1 MIAMKLG
8 WAVLEGI
15 CVWLT
20 LYYGSSGALALAA
33 ALLVLPLGS
42 LPIHLFLRKR
52 LRVRVEAPAVVRKG
66 DEGGVTI
73 CLENPTLLPAL
84 RIRCRVTTRN
94 QLNGE
99 RCTRNVMTWAFPK
112 GQRRTSLRLG
122 SEYCGRIQI
131 SVEQVKLYD
140 CFGLIGVP
148 CGCSAEAHMTV
159 QPDTFPIRVNLIPN
173 PDSQEDSDTYSQ
185 ERPGADLTETFQ
197 IREYVPGDSMRQIH
211 WKLSGK
217 FDRLIVRD
225 PALPITRNVLVFW
238 ERTGQS
244 GSVKRIDAQAETVV
258 SACRSLSDSGIQFTL
273 GWNDTDSNVC
283 VLHEICG
290 MEDLVGVIP
299 RLLCAAGRKDG
310 VGGASLLVQ
319 TGRMLCAAIWCTSGR
334 NPAPMYCRCSG
345 WGMSRRCSAAN
356 RLWRGASPSTWGGI
370 GNNWEKLTYNTIS
383 Q

>member
-20 LYYGSSGALALAA
+20 LYYGSGGALALGAM
-33 ALLVLPLGS
+33 LLILPLGS
-42 LPIHLFLRKR
+42 LPVHLCLRKR
-52 LRVRVEAPAVVRKG
+52 LRVRVEAPAVARKG
-66 DEGGVTI
+66 DEGSVTAW
-73 CLENPTLLPAL
+73 LENPTLLPAL
-84 RIRCRVTTRN
+84 RIRCRVTARN

-99 RCTRNVMTWAFPK
+99 SCTQYVMTWAFPK
-112 GQRRTSLRLG
+112 GKRRASLRLG
-122 SEYCGRIQI
+122 SEYCGRIRI

-148 CGCSAEAHMTV
+148 CGCTGEAHMTV

-173 PDSQEDSDTYSQ
+173 PDSQEDSDSYSQ

-197 IREYVPGDSMRQIH
+197 IREYVPGDSIRQIH

-244 GSVKRIDAQAETVV
+244 GNVRRIDAQAEAVV
-258 SACRSLSDSGIQFTL
+258 SVCRSLADGGVQFML
-273 GWNDTDSNVC
+273 GWNDTEGNVC
-283 VLHEICG
+283 VLHEICA

-299 RLLCAAGRKDG
+299 SLLRAAGRSSG

-319 TGRMLCAAIWCTSGR
+319 TRPDVLCGHMVYIGEEPCADVLQMQRLGHVTALLCGESPLEGSIPFDVGRYREQLGEIDV
-334 NPAPMYCRCSG
+334 
-345 WGMSRRCSAAN
+345 
-356 RLWRGASPSTWGGI
+356 
-370 GNNWEKLTYNTIS
+370 
-383 Q
+383 

>member
-20 LYYGSSGALALAA
+20 LYYGSGGALALGAM
-33 ALLVLPLGS
+33 LLILPLGS
-42 LPIHLFLRKR
+42 LPVHLCLRKR
-52 LRVRVEAPAVVRKG
+52 IRVRVEAPAMARKG
-66 DEGGVTI
+66 DEGSVTVW
-73 CLENPTLLPAL
+73 LENPTLLPAL
-84 RIRCRVTTRN
+84 RIRCRVIVRN

-99 RCTRNVMTWAFPK
+99 SCTQHVMTWAFPK
-112 GQRRTSLRLG
+112 GQRRASLRLG
-122 SEYCGRIQI
+122 SEYCGRIRI

-148 CGCSAEAHMTV
+148 CGCTGEAHMTV

-173 PDSQEDSDTYSQ
+173 PDSQEDSDSYSQ

-197 IREYVPGDSMRQIH
+197 IREYVPGDSIRQIH

-238 ERTGQS
+238 ERMGQS
-244 GSVKRIDAQAETVV
+244 GNVRRIDAQAETVV
-258 SACRSLSDSGIQFTL
+258 SLCRSLADGGVQFML
-273 GWNDTDSNVC
+273 GWNDTEGNVC
-283 VLHEICG
+283 VLHEICA

-299 RLLCAAGRKDG
+299 SLLRAAGRSSG

-319 TGRMLCAAIWCTSGR
+319 TRPDALCGHMVYIGEEPCADVLQMQRLGHVTALLCGESPLEGSIPFDVGRYREQLGEIDV
-334 NPAPMYCRCSG
+334 
-345 WGMSRRCSAAN
+345 
-356 RLWRGASPSTWGGI
+356 
-370 GNNWEKLTYNTIS
+370 
-383 Q
+383 

>member
-20 LYYGSSGALALAA
+20 LYYGSGGALALGAM
-33 ALLVLPLGS
+33 LLILPLGS
-42 LPIHLFLRKR
+42 LPIHLCLRKR
-52 LRVRVEAPAVVRKG
+52 LRVWVEAPAVARKG
-66 DEGGVTI
+66 DEGSVTVW
-73 CLENPTLLPAL
+73 LENPTLLPAL
-84 RIRCRVTTRN
+84 RIRCRMTARN

-99 RCTRNVMTWAFPK
+99 SCTQHVMTWAFPK
-112 GQRRTSLRLG
+112 GQRRASLRLG
-122 SEYCGRIQI
+122 SEYCGRIRI

-140 CFGLIGVP
+140 CLGLIGVP
-148 CGCSAEAHMTV
+148 CGCTGEAHMTV

-173 PDSQEDSDTYSQ
+173 PDSQEDSDSYSQ

-197 IREYVPGDSMRQIH
+197 IREYVPGDSIRQIH

-244 GSVKRIDAQAETVV
+244 GNVRRIDAQAEAVV
-258 SACRSLSDSGIQFTL
+258 SLCRSLADGGVQFML
-273 GWNDTDSNVC
+273 GWNDTEGNVC
-283 VLHEICG
+283 VLHEICA

-299 RLLCAAGRKDG
+299 SLLRAAGRSSG

-319 TGRMLCAAIWCTSGR
+319 TRPDALCGHMVYIGEEPCADVLQMQRLGHVTALLCGESPLEGSIPFDVGRYREQLGEIDV
-334 NPAPMYCRCSG
+334 
-345 WGMSRRCSAAN
+345 
-356 RLWRGASPSTWGGI
+356 
-370 GNNWEKLTYNTIS
+370 
-383 Q
+383 

>member
-20 LYYGSSGALALAA
+20 LYYGSGGALALGTM
-33 ALLVLPLGS
+33 LLILPLGS
-42 LPIHLFLRKR
+42 LPVHLCLRKR
-52 LRVRVEAPAVVRKG
+52 LRVRVEAPAVARKG
-66 DEGGVTI
+66 DEGSVTVW
-73 CLENPTLLPAL
+73 LENPTLLPAQ

-99 RCTRNVMTWAFPK
+99 SCTQHVMTWAFPK
-112 GQRRTSLRLG
+112 GQRRASLRLG
-122 SEYCGRIQI
+122 SEYCGRIRI

-148 CGCSAEAHMTV
+148 CGCTGEAHMTV

-173 PDSQEDSDTYSQ
+173 PDSQEDSDSYSQ

-197 IREYVPGDSMRQIH
+197 IREYVPGDSIRQIH

-244 GSVKRIDAQAETVV
+244 GNVRRIDAQAEAVV
-258 SACRSLSDSGIQFTL
+258 SLCRSLADGGVQFML
-273 GWNDTDSNVC
+273 GWNDTEGNVC
-283 VLHEICG
+283 VLHEICA

-299 RLLCAAGRKDG
+299 SLLRAAGRSSG

-319 TGRMLCAAIWCTSGR
+319 TRPDALCGHMVYIGEEPCADVLQMQRLGHVTALLCGESPLEGSIPFDVGRYREQLGEIDV
-334 NPAPMYCRCSG
+334 
-345 WGMSRRCSAAN
+345 
-356 RLWRGASPSTWGGI
+356 
-370 GNNWEKLTYNTIS
+370 
-383 Q
+383 

>member
-20 LYYGSSGALALAA
+20 LYYGSGGALALGAM
-33 ALLVLPLGS
+33 LLILPLGS
-42 LPIHLFLRKR
+42 LPVHLCLRKR
-52 LRVRVEAPAVVRKG
+52 IRVRVEAPAMARKG
-66 DEGGVTI
+66 DEGGVTVW
-73 CLENPTLLPAL
+73 LENPTLLPAL
-84 RIRCRVTTRN
+84 RIRCRVTARN

-99 RCTRNVMTWAFPK
+99 SCIQHVMTWAFPK
-112 GQRRTSLRLG
+112 GQRRASLRLG
-122 SEYCGRIQI
+122 SAYCGRIRI

-148 CGCSAEAHMTV
+148 CGCTGEAHMTV

-173 PDSQEDSDTYSQ
+173 PDSQEDSDSYSQ

-197 IREYVPGDSMRQIH
+197 IREYVPGDSIRQIH

-244 GSVKRIDAQAETVV
+244 GNVRRIDAQAEAVV
-258 SACRSLSDSGIQFTL
+258 SLCRSLADGGVQFML
-273 GWNDTDSNVC
+273 GWNDTEGNVC
-283 VLHEICG
+283 VLHEICA

-299 RLLCAAGRKDG
+299 SLLRAAGRSSG

-319 TGRMLCAAIWCTSGR
+319 TRPDALCGHMVYIGEEPCADVLQMQRLGHVTALLCGESPLEGSIPFDVGRYREQLGEIDV
-334 NPAPMYCRCSG
+334 
-345 WGMSRRCSAAN
+345 
-356 RLWRGASPSTWGGI
+356 
-370 GNNWEKLTYNTIS
+370 
-383 Q
+383 

>member
-20 LYYGSSGALALAA
+20 LYYGSGGALALGTM
-33 ALLVLPLGS
+33 LLILPLGS
-42 LPIHLFLRKR
+42 LPVHLCLRKR
-52 LRVRVEAPAVVRKG
+52 LRVRVEAPAVARKG
-66 DEGGVTI
+66 DEGSVTVW
-73 CLENPTLLPAL
+73 LENPTLLPAL
-84 RIRCRVTTRN
+84 RIRCRVIVRN

-99 RCTRNVMTWAFPK
+99 SCTQHVMTWAFPK
-112 GQRRTSLRLG
+112 GKRRASLRLG
-122 SEYCGRIQI
+122 SEYCGRIRI
-131 SVEQVKLYD
+131 SVERVKLYD

-148 CGCSAEAHMTV
+148 CGCTGEAHMTV

-173 PDSQEDSDTYSQ
+173 PDSQEDSASYSQ

-197 IREYVPGDSMRQIH
+197 IREYVPGDSIRQIH

-225 PALPITRNVLVFW
+225 PALPVTRNVLVFW

-244 GSVKRIDAQAETVV
+244 GNVRRIDAQAEAVV
-258 SACRSLSDSGIQFTL
+258 SLCRSLADGGVQFML
-273 GWNDTDSNVC
+273 GWNDTEGNVC
-283 VLHEICG
+283 VLHEICA

-299 RLLCAAGRKDG
+299 SLLRAAGRSSG

-319 TGRMLCAAIWCTSGR
+319 TRPDALCGHMVYIGEEPCADVLQMQRLGHVTALLCGESPLEGSIPFDVGRYREQLGEIDV
-334 NPAPMYCRCSG
+334 
-345 WGMSRRCSAAN
+345 
-356 RLWRGASPSTWGGI
+356 
-370 GNNWEKLTYNTIS
+370 
-383 Q
+383 

>member
-20 LYYGSSGALALAA
+20 LYYGSGGALTLAVL
-33 ALLVLPLGS
+33 LLVLPLGS

-66 DEGGVTI
+66 DEGSVTI

-94 QLNGE
+94 QLNDE

-112 GQRRTSLRLG
+112 GQRCTSLRLG

-258 SACRSLSDSGIQFTL
+258 SACRSLSDSGVQFTI
-273 GWNDTDSNVC
+273 GWNDTEEHRAAASGSGSEQSPRNRKPGCLLYGARGNETPHRGKKPLGQGIHRKNQLHQQIRPFGAAC
-283 VLHEICG
+283 VRG
-290 MEDLVGVIP
+290 MRHPVPKVYMEYQRETADCLA
-299 RLLCAAGRKDG
+299 LCQPAG
-310 VGGASLLVQ
+310 
-319 TGRMLCAAIWCTSGR
+319 
-334 NPAPMYCRCSG
+334 
-345 WGMSRRCSAAN
+345 
-356 RLWRGASPSTWGGI
+356 LWKKILP
-370 GNNWEKLTYNTIS
+370 
-383 Q
+383 

>member
-20 LYYGSSGALALAA
+20 LYYGSGGALALGTM
-33 ALLVLPLGS
+33 LLILPLGS
-42 LPIHLFLRKR
+42 LPVHLCLRKR
-52 LRVRVEAPAVVRKG
+52 LRVRVEAPAVARKG
-66 DEGGVTI
+66 DEGSVTVW
-73 CLENPTLLPAL
+73 LENPTLLPAL
-84 RIRCRVTTRN
+84 RIRCRVIVRN

-99 RCTRNVMTWAFPK
+99 SCTQHVMTWAFPK
-112 GQRRTSLRLG
+112 GQRRASLRLG
-122 SEYCGRIQI
+122 SEYCGRIRI
-131 SVEQVKLYD
+131 SVERVKLYD

-148 CGCSAEAHMTV
+148 CGCTGEAHMTV

-173 PDSQEDSDTYSQ
+173 PDSQEDSDSYSQ

-197 IREYVPGDSMRQIH
+197 IREYVPGDSIRQIH

-244 GSVKRIDAQAETVV
+244 GNVRRIDAQAEAVV
-258 SACRSLSDSGIQFTL
+258 SLCRSLADGGVQFML
-273 GWNDTDSNVC
+273 GWNDTEGNVC
-283 VLHEICG
+283 VLHEICA

-299 RLLCAAGRKDG
+299 SLLRAAGRSSG

-319 TGRMLCAAIWCTSGR
+319 TRPDALCGHMVYIGEEPCADVLQMQRLGHVTALLCGESPLEGSIPFDVGRYREQLGEIDV
-334 NPAPMYCRCSG
+334 
-345 WGMSRRCSAAN
+345 
-356 RLWRGASPSTWGGI
+356 
-370 GNNWEKLTYNTIS
+370 
-383 Q
+383 

>member
-20 LYYGSSGALALAA
+20 LYYGSGGALALGAM
-33 ALLVLPLGS
+33 LLILPLGS
-42 LPIHLFLRKR
+42 LPVHLCLRKR
-52 LRVRVEAPAVVRKG
+52 LRVWVEAPAVARKG
-66 DEGGVTI
+66 DEGSVTVW
-73 CLENPTLLPAL
+73 LENPTLLPAL
-84 RIRCRVTTRN
+84 RIRCRMTTRN

-99 RCTRNVMTWAFPK
+99 SCTQHVMTWAFPK
-112 GQRRTSLRLG
+112 GKRRASLRLG
-122 SEYCGRIQI
+122 SEYCGRIRI

-148 CGCSAEAHMTV
+148 CGCTGEAHMTV

-173 PDSQEDSDTYSQ
+173 PDSQEDSDSYSQ

-197 IREYVPGDSMRQIH
+197 IREYVPGDSIRQIH

-244 GSVKRIDAQAETVV
+244 GNVRRIDAQAEVVV
-258 SACRSLSDSGIQFTL
+258 SLCRSLADGGIQFTL
-273 GWNDTDSNVC
+273 GWNDTEGNVC
-283 VLHEICG
+283 VLHEICA

-299 RLLCAAGRKDG
+299 SLLRAAGRSSG

-319 TGRMLCAAIWCTSGR
+319 TRPDALCGHMVYIGEEPCADVLQMQRLGHVTALLCGESPLEGSIPFDVGRYREQLGEID
-334 NPAPMYCRCSG
+334 
-345 WGMSRRCSAAN
+345 
-356 RLWRGASPSTWGGI
+356 L
-370 GNNWEKLTYNTIS
+370 
-383 Q
+383 

>member
-20 LYYGSSGALALAA
+20 LYYGSGGALALGVM
-33 ALLVLPLGS
+33 LLILPLGS
-42 LPIHLFLRKR
+42 LPVHLCLRKR
-52 LRVRVEAPAVVRKG
+52 LRVRVEAPAVARKG
-66 DEGGVTI
+66 DEGGVMVW
-73 CLENPTLLPAL
+73 LENPTLLPAL
-84 RIRCRVTTRN
+84 RIRCRVTVRN

-99 RCTRNVMTWAFPK
+99 SCTQHVMTWAFPK
-112 GQRRTSLRLG
+112 GKRRAYLRLG
-122 SEYCGRIQI
+122 SEYCGRIRI

-140 CFGLIGVP
+140 CLGLIGVP
-148 CGCSAEAHMTV
+148 CGCTGEAHMTV

-173 PDSQEDSDTYSQ
+173 PDSQEDSDSYSQ

-197 IREYVPGDSMRQIH
+197 IREYVPGDSIRQIH

-244 GSVKRIDAQAETVV
+244 GNVRRIDAQAETVV
-258 SACRSLSDSGIQFTL
+258 SLCRSLADGGVQFML
-273 GWNDTDSNVC
+273 GWNDTEGNVC
-283 VLHEICG
+283 VLHEICA

-299 RLLCAAGRKDG
+299 SLLRAAGRSSG

-319 TGRMLCAAIWCTSGR
+319 TRPDALCGHMVYIGEEPCADVLQMQRLGHVTALLCGESPLEGSIPFDVGRYREQLGEIDV
-334 NPAPMYCRCSG
+334 
-345 WGMSRRCSAAN
+345 
-356 RLWRGASPSTWGGI
+356 
-370 GNNWEKLTYNTIS
+370 
-383 Q
+383 

>member
-99 RCTRNVMTWAFPK
+99 RCTQNVMTWAFPK
-112 GQRRTSLRLG
+112 RERRTSLRVG
-122 SEYCGRIQI
+122 SEYCGRIRI

-173 PDSQEDSDTYSQ
+173 PDSQEDSDSYSQ

-225 PALPITRNVLVFW
+225 PALPITL
-238 ERTGQS
+238 
-244 GSVKRIDAQAETVV
+244 
-258 SACRSLSDSGIQFTL
+258 SLI
-273 GWNDTDSNVC
+273 
-283 VLHEICG
+283 HI
-290 MEDLVGVIP
+290 
-299 RLLCAAGRKDG
+299 
-310 VGGASLLVQ
+310 
-319 TGRMLCAAIWCTSGR
+319 
-334 NPAPMYCRCSG
+334 
-345 WGMSRRCSAAN
+345 
-356 RLWRGASPSTWGGI
+356 
-370 GNNWEKLTYNTIS
+370 
-383 Q
+383 

>member
-20 LYYGSSGALALAA
+20 LYYGSSGALTLAA

-122 SEYCGRIQI
+122 SEYCGRIL
-131 SVEQVKLYD
+131 VAD
-140 CFGLIGVP
+140 P
-148 CGCSAEAHMTV
+148 DEA
-159 QPDTFPIRVNLIPN
+159 
-173 PDSQEDSDTYSQ
+173 QE
-185 ERPGADLTETFQ
+185 
-197 IREYVPGDSMRQIH
+197 
-211 WKLSGK
+211 
-217 FDRLIVRD
+217 
-225 PALPITRNVLVFW
+225 
-238 ERTGQS
+238 
-244 GSVKRIDAQAETVV
+244 
-258 SACRSLSDSGIQFTL
+258 
-273 GWNDTDSNVC
+273 
-283 VLHEICG
+283 
-290 MEDLVGVIP
+290 
-299 RLLCAAGRKDG
+299 
-310 VGGASLLVQ
+310 
-319 TGRMLCAAIWCTSGR
+319 
-334 NPAPMYCRCSG
+334 
-345 WGMSRRCSAAN
+345 
-356 RLWRGASPSTWGGI
+356 
-370 GNNWEKLTYNTIS
+370 
-383 Q
+383 

>member
-1 MIAMKLG
+1 M
-8 WAVLEGI
+8 
-15 CVWLT
+15 
-20 LYYGSSGALALAA
+20 
-33 ALLVLPLGS
+33 
-42 LPIHLFLRKR
+42 
-52 LRVRVEAPAVVRKG
+52 
-66 DEGGVTI
+66 
-73 CLENPTLLPAL
+73 
-84 RIRCRVTTRN
+84 
-94 QLNGE
+94 
-99 RCTRNVMTWAFPK
+99 
-112 GQRRTSLRLG
+112 
-122 SEYCGRIQI
+122 
-131 SVEQVKLYD
+131 EQVKLYD

-258 SACRSLSDSGIQFTL
+258 SACRSLSDSGVQFTL

-299 RLLCAAGRKDG
+299 RLLCAAVRKDG

-319 TGRMLCAAIWCTSGR
+319 TRPDALCGHMVYIGEEPCADVLQMQRLGHVTALLCGESPLEGSIPFDVGRYREQLGEID
-334 NPAPMYCRCSG
+334 
-345 WGMSRRCSAAN
+345 
-356 RLWRGASPSTWGGI
+356 I
-370 GNNWEKLTYNTIS
+370 
-383 Q
+383 

>member
-20 LYYGSSGALALAA
+20 LYYGSSGALTLAA

-99 RCTRNVMTWAFPK
+99 SCTQHVMTWAFPK

-258 SACRSLSDSGIQFTL
+258 SACRSLSDSGVQFTL

-319 TGRMLCAAIWCTSGR
+319 TGRMPCAAIWCT
-334 NPAPMYCRCSG
+334 
-345 WGMSRRCSAAN
+345 
-356 RLWRGASPSTWGGI
+356 
-370 GNNWEKLTYNTIS
+370 
-383 Q
+383 

>member
-20 LYYGSSGALALAA
+20 LYYGSGGALALGTM
-33 ALLVLPLGS
+33 LLILPLGS
-42 LPIHLFLRKR
+42 LPVHLCLRKR
-52 LRVRVEAPAVVRKG
+52 LRVRVEAPAVARKG
-66 DEGGVTI
+66 DEGSVTVW
-73 CLENPTLLPAL
+73 LENPTLLPAL

-99 RCTRNVMTWAFPK
+99 SCTQHVMTWAFPK
-112 GQRRTSLRLG
+112 GQRRASLRLG
-122 SEYCGRIQI
+122 SEYCGRIRI

-140 CFGLIGVP
+140 CLGLIGVP
-148 CGCSAEAHMTV
+148 CGCTGEAHMTV

-173 PDSQEDSDTYSQ
+173 PDSQEDSDSYSQ

-197 IREYVPGDSMRQIH
+197 IREYVPGDSIRQIH

-244 GSVKRIDAQAETVV
+244 GNVRRIDAQAEAVV
-258 SACRSLSDSGIQFTL
+258 SLCRSLADGGVQFML
-273 GWNDTDSNVC
+273 GWNDTEGNVC
-283 VLHEICG
+283 VLHEICA

-299 RLLCAAGRKDG
+299 SLLRAAGRSSG

-319 TGRMLCAAIWCTSGR
+319 TRPDALCGHMVYIGEEPCADVLQMQRLGHVTALLCGESPLEGSIPFDVGRYREQLGEIDV
-334 NPAPMYCRCSG
+334 
-345 WGMSRRCSAAN
+345 
-356 RLWRGASPSTWGGI
+356 
-370 GNNWEKLTYNTIS
+370 
-383 Q
+383 

>member
-20 LYYGSSGALALAA
+20 LYYGSGGALALGVM
-33 ALLVLPLGS
+33 LLILPLGS
-42 LPIHLFLRKR
+42 LPVHLCLRKR
-52 LRVRVEAPAVVRKG
+52 LRVRVEAPAVARKG
-66 DEGGVTI
+66 DEGGVTVW
-73 CLENPTLLPAL
+73 LENPTLLPAL

-99 RCTRNVMTWAFPK
+99 RCTQHVMTWAFPK
-112 GQRRTSLRLG
+112 GQRRASLRLG
-122 SEYCGRIQI
+122 SEYCGRIRI

-148 CGCSAEAHMTV
+148 CGCTGEAHMTV

-173 PDSQEDSDTYSQ
+173 PDSQEDSDSYSQ

-197 IREYVPGDSMRQIH
+197 IREYVPGDSIRQIH

-244 GSVKRIDAQAETVV
+244 GNVRRIDAQAEAVV
-258 SACRSLSDSGIQFTL
+258 SVCRSLADGGVQFML
-273 GWNDTDSNVC
+273 GWNDTEGNVC
-283 VLHEICG
+283 VLHEICA

-299 RLLCAAGRKDG
+299 SLLRAAGRSSG

-319 TGRMLCAAIWCTSGR
+319 TGRTPVRAYGVHRGGTL
-334 NPAPMYCRCSG
+334 
-345 WGMSRRCSAAN
+345 RRCIADAAAGTCH
-356 RLWRGASPSTWGGI
+356 RAALRGVTLGGEHSLRRGAVSGAI
-370 GNNWEKLTYNTIS
+370 RRN
-383 Q
+383 

>member
-15 CVWLT
+15 CVWLI
-20 LYYGSSGALALAA
+20 LYYGSSGALALGAM
-33 ALLVLPLGS
+33 LLILPLGS
-42 LPIHLFLRKR
+42 LPVHLRLRKR
-52 LRVRVEAPAVVRKG
+52 LRVRVEAPAVARKG
-66 DEGGVTI
+66 DEGSVTVW
-73 CLENPTLLPAL
+73 LENPTLLPTL
-84 RIRCRVTTRN
+84 RIRCRVIVRN

-99 RCTRNVMTWAFPK
+99 SCTQHVMTWAFPK
-112 GQRRTSLRLG
+112 GQRRASLRLG
-122 SEYCGRIQI
+122 SEYCGRIRI

-148 CGCSAEAHMTV
+148 CGCTGEAHMTV

-173 PDSQEDSDTYSQ
+173 PDSQEDSDSYSQ

-197 IREYVPGDSMRQIH
+197 IREYVPGDSIRQIH

-244 GSVKRIDAQAETVV
+244 GNVRRIDAQAEAVV
-258 SACRSLSDSGIQFTL
+258 SLCRSLADGGVQFML
-273 GWNDTDSNVC
+273 GWNDTEGNVC
-283 VLHEICG
+283 VLHEICA

-299 RLLCAAGRKDG
+299 SLLRAAGRSSG

-319 TGRMLCAAIWCTSGR
+319 TRPDALCGHMVYIGEEPCADVLQMQRLGHVTALLCGESPLEGSIPFDVGRYREQLGEIDV
-334 NPAPMYCRCSG
+334 
-345 WGMSRRCSAAN
+345 
-356 RLWRGASPSTWGGI
+356 
-370 GNNWEKLTYNTIS
+370 
-383 Q
+383 

>member
-112 GQRRTSLRLG
+112 GQRRASLRLG

-244 GSVKRIDAQAETVV
+244 GSVRRIDAQAETVV
-258 SACRSLSDSGIQFTL
+258 SACRSLSDSGVQFTI

-319 TGRMLCAAIWCTSGR
+319 TRPDALCGHMVYIGEEPCADVLQMQRLGHVTALLCGESPLEGSIPFDVGRYREQLGEIDV
-334 NPAPMYCRCSG
+334 
-345 WGMSRRCSAAN
+345 
-356 RLWRGASPSTWGGI
+356 
-370 GNNWEKLTYNTIS
+370 
-383 Q
+383 

>member
-1 MIAMKLG
+1 MKLG

-122 SEYCGRIQI
+122 SEYCGRIRI

-159 QPDTFPIRVNLIPN
+159 QPDTFHIRVNLIPN

-244 GSVKRIDAQAETVV
+244 GSVKRTDAQAETVV

-299 RLLCAAGRKDG
+299 RAAVRRRKEGWCRRRVAAGTDPAGCPVRTYG
-310 VGGASLLVQ
+310 VYRGGTLRRCIADAAAGACHGAALRRIAFGGEHPLRRGAVSGT
-319 TGRMLCAAIWCTSGR
+319 TGR
-334 NPAPMYCRCSG
+334 N
-345 WGMSRRCSAAN
+345 
-356 RLWRGASPSTWGGI
+356 
-370 GNNWEKLTYNTIS
+370 
-383 Q
+383 

>member
-20 LYYGSSGALALAA
+20 LYYGNGGALALGAM
-33 ALLVLPLGS
+33 LLILPLGS
-42 LPIHLFLRKR
+42 LPVHLCLRKR
-52 LRVRVEAPAVVRKG
+52 LRVWVEAPAVARKG
-66 DEGGVTI
+66 DEGSVTVW
-73 CLENPTLLPAL
+73 LENPTLLPAL

-99 RCTRNVMTWAFPK
+99 SCTQHVMTWAFPK
-112 GQRRTSLRLG
+112 GQRRASLRLG
-122 SEYCGRIQI
+122 SEYCGRIRI

-148 CGCSAEAHMTV
+148 CGCTGEAHMTV

-173 PDSQEDSDTYSQ
+173 PDSQEDSDSYSQ

-197 IREYVPGDSMRQIH
+197 IREYVPGDSIRQIH

-244 GSVKRIDAQAETVV
+244 GNVRRIDAQAEAVV
-258 SACRSLSDSGIQFTL
+258 SVCRSLADGGIQFVL
-273 GWNDTDSNVC
+273 GWNDTEGNVC
-283 VLHEICG
+283 VLHEICA

-299 RLLCAAGRKDG
+299 SLLRAAGRSSG

-319 TGRMLCAAIWCTSGR
+319 TRPDALCGPMVYIGEEPCADGLQMQRLGHVTALLCGESPLEGSILFDVGRYREQLGEIDV
-334 NPAPMYCRCSG
+334 
-345 WGMSRRCSAAN
+345 
-356 RLWRGASPSTWGGI
+356 
-370 GNNWEKLTYNTIS
+370 
-383 Q
+383 

>member
-1 MIAMKLG
+1 M
-8 WAVLEGI
+8 
-15 CVWLT
+15 
-20 LYYGSSGALALAA
+20 
-33 ALLVLPLGS
+33 LLILPLGS
-42 LPIHLFLRKR
+42 LPVHLCLRKR

-66 DEGGVTI
+66 DEGGVTVW
-73 CLENPTLLPAL
+73 LENPTVLPAL
-84 RIRCRVTTRN
+84 RIRCRVTVRN

-99 RCTRNVMTWAFPK
+99 SCTQHVMTWAFPK
-112 GQRRTSLRLG
+112 GQRRASLRLG
-122 SEYCGRIQI
+122 SEYCGRIRI

-148 CGCSAEAHMTV
+148 CGCTGEAHMTV

-173 PDSQEDSDTYSQ
+173 PDSQEDSDSYSQ

-197 IREYVPGDSMRQIH
+197 IREYVPGDSIRQIH

-244 GSVKRIDAQAETVV
+244 GNVRRIDAQAEAVV
-258 SACRSLSDSGIQFTL
+258 SLCRSLADGGIQFVL
-273 GWNDTDSNVC
+273 GWNDTEGNVC
-283 VLHEICG
+283 VLHEICA

-299 RLLCAAGRKDG
+299 SLLRVAGRSSG

-319 TGRMLCAAIWCTSGR
+319 TRPDALCGHMVYIGEEPCADVLQMQRLGHVTALLCGESPLEGSIPFDVGRYREQLGEIDV
-334 NPAPMYCRCSG
+334 
-345 WGMSRRCSAAN
+345 
-356 RLWRGASPSTWGGI
+356 
-370 GNNWEKLTYNTIS
+370 
-383 Q
+383 

>member
-20 LYYGSSGALALAA
+20 LYYGSGGALALGAM
-33 ALLVLPLGS
+33 LLILPLGS
-42 LPIHLFLRKR
+42 LPVHLCLRKR
-52 LRVRVEAPAVVRKG
+52 LRVRVEAPAVARKG
-66 DEGGVTI
+66 DEGSVTVW
-73 CLENPTLLPAL
+73 LENPTLLPAL

-99 RCTRNVMTWAFPK
+99 SCTQHVMTWAFPK
-112 GQRRTSLRLG
+112 GQRRASLRLG
-122 SEYCGRIQI
+122 SEYCGRIRI

-148 CGCSAEAHMTV
+148 CGCTGEAHMTV

-173 PDSQEDSDTYSQ
+173 PDSQEDSDSYSQ

-197 IREYVPGDSMRQIH
+197 IREYVPGDSIRQIH
-211 WKLSGK
+211 WYVLWK

-244 GSVKRIDAQAETVV
+244 GNVRRIDAQAETVV
-258 SACRSLSDSGIQFTL
+258 SVCRSLADGGVQFTL
-273 GWNDTDSNVC
+273 GWNDTEGNVC
-283 VLHEICG
+283 VLHEICA

-299 RLLCAAGRKDG
+299 SLLRAAGRSSG

-319 TGRMLCAAIWCTSGR
+319 TRPDALCGHMVYIGEEPCADVLQMQRLGHVTALLCGESPLEGSIPFDVGRYREQLGEIDV
-334 NPAPMYCRCSG
+334 
-345 WGMSRRCSAAN
+345 
-356 RLWRGASPSTWGGI
+356 
-370 GNNWEKLTYNTIS
+370 
-383 Q
+383 

>member
-20 LYYGSSGALALAA
+20 LYYGSGGALALGTM
-33 ALLVLPLGS
+33 LLILPLGS
-42 LPIHLFLRKR
+42 LPVHLCLRKR
-52 LRVRVEAPAVVRKG
+52 LRVRVEAPAVARKG
-66 DEGGVTI
+66 DEGGVTVW
-73 CLENPTLLPAL
+73 LENPTLLPAL
-84 RIRCRVTTRN
+84 RIRCRVTARN

-99 RCTRNVMTWAFPK
+99 SCTQHVMIWAFPK
-112 GQRRTSLRLG
+112 GKRRASLRLG
-122 SEYCGRIQI
+122 SEYCGRIRI
-131 SVEQVKLYD
+131 SVERVKLYD

-148 CGCSAEAHMTV
+148 CGCTGEAHMTV

-173 PDSQEDSDTYSQ
+173 PDSQEDSDSYSQ

-197 IREYVPGDSMRQIH
+197 IREYVPGDSIRQIH

-225 PALPITRNVLVFW
+225 PALPVTRNVLVFW

-244 GSVKRIDAQAETVV
+244 GNVRRIDAQAEAVV
-258 SACRSLSDSGIQFTL
+258 SLCRSLADGGVQFML
-273 GWNDTDSNVC
+273 GWNDTEGNVC
-283 VLHEICG
+283 VLHEICA

-299 RLLCAAGRKDG
+299 SLLRAAGRSSG

-319 TGRMLCAAIWCTSGR
+319 TRPDALCGHMVYIGEEPCADVLQMQRLGHVTALLCGESPLEGSIPFDVGRYREQLGEIDV
-334 NPAPMYCRCSG
+334 
-345 WGMSRRCSAAN
+345 
-356 RLWRGASPSTWGGI
+356 
-370 GNNWEKLTYNTIS
+370 
-383 Q
+383 